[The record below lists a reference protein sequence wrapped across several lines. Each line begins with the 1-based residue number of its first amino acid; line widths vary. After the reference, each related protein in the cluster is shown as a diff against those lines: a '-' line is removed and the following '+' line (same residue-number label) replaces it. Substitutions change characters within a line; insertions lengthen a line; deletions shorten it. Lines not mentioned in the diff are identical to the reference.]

1 MAGKGTGSFKENP
14 GAKFSRS
21 STDVDQKKMTHMQRV
36 RYLAYEKPSKEVEMS
51 VLSTRN
57 RLREDSRALQAAPR
71 LAHDA
76 EQIRQANVVGQ
87 LKAAEARNR
96 VRVLRL
102 RYQSLKSQEINQ
114 MIASQPTAMD
124 SVRLQVF
131 LPPQHDIRY
140 PPDPLGR
147 AERER
152 VETILTDDSEL
163 TYKRII

>member
-14 GAKFSRS
+14 AAKFSRS
-21 STDVDQKKMTHMQRV
+21 STDVDLKKMTPMQRA

-57 RLREDSRALQAAPR
+57 RLKEDARTLQAAPR
-71 LAHDA
+71 VIHDA
-76 EQIRQANVVGQ
+76 EQMRQAKVVGQ

-102 RYQSLKSQEINQ
+102 RYQSLKSHEINHL
-114 MIASQPTAMD
+114 ISSQPTARD
-124 SVRLQVF
+124 AIRLQIF
-131 LPPQHDIRY
+131 LPPQQDIRY

-147 AERER
+147 VERER
-152 VETILTDDSEL
+152 VETILMDDSGL
-163 TYKRII
+163 TFKRTI